1 MDGSKDG
8 SAGARLH
15 EARRAKLDALGGIR
29 YPNDF
34 APSHAAAQLPEIEG
48 KPDCGP
54 VRVAGR
60 IMLLRQMGK
69 SAFATLADASGTIQ
83 LHAAVREDGSRDC
96 LDRLGELDLG
106 DIVGAT
112 GSLFRTRRGELTVEL
127 SDLRLLAKC
136 LRPPPE
142 KHKGLVDPELRA
154 RKRHLA
160 LLGDPGERGR
170 FRTRSQIIGFLRS
183 FFDRR
188 GYLEVETPMMHPIA
202 GGAAA
207 RPFVTR
213 HNSLDMQLYLRIA
226 PELYLKRLLIGG
238 YDKVYEINRSFRNEG
253 VSARHNPEF
262 TMLEFYAAYHR
273 HTDFMDLT
281 EKLFAQ
287 LAERFLAGGRAD
299 WLGHRISLA
308 SGWRRLGLVDAVAE
322 CNGLSREQACDPQLL
337 AHRLAGFAGDKA
349 AQVAGKEGTELG
361 QLQMLMFEKTV
372 EHRLIN
378 PTFITDFPACVSPLA
393 RRSDADPETAERFEL
408 YIGGCEMAN
417 GFSELNDPAVQAQV
431 FRAQAARAAA
441 GDEEAMHYDADYI
454 EALEAAM
461 PPAAGQGIGIDRLVM
476 LMLGCASIREVML
489 FPLLRPPAAG
499 DG

>member
-1 MDGSKDG
+1 MSGKND
-8 SAGARLH
+8 SAGAKLH
-15 EARRAKLDALGGIR
+15 EQRKAKLDELEATGRIR

-34 APSHAAAQLPEIEG
+34 SPVHAAADLAELENRPGSES
-48 KPDCGP
+48 

-69 SAFATLADASGTIQ
+69 SAFATLADASGEIQ
-83 LHAAVREDGSRDC
+83 LHAAAAQDGSRGC
-96 LDRLGELDLG
+96 LEQLSELDLG

-112 GSLFRTRRGELTVEL
+112 GSLFRTRRGELTIAL

-160 LLGDPGERGR
+160 LLSDPGERDR
-170 FRTRSQIIGFLRS
+170 FRKRSQIVAFLRG
-183 FFDRR
+183 FFDQR

-226 PELYLKRLLIGG
+226 PELYLKRLLVGG
-238 YDKVYEINRSFRNEG
+238 YEKVYEINRSFRNEG

-262 TMLEFYAAYHR
+262 TMLEFYAAYCR
-273 HTDFMDLT
+273 HLDFIDLV
-281 EKLFAQ
+281 EQLFKQ
-287 LAERFLAGGRAD
+287 LAERFLADARVE
-299 WLGHRISLA
+299 WLGNTISLA
-308 SGWRRLGLVDAVAE
+308 SDWRRISLVDAVAE
-322 CNGLSREQACDPQLL
+322 HNRLSAEQVRDPQLL
-337 AHRLAGFAGDKA
+337 ARKLAGKAGDKA
-349 AQVAGKEGTELG
+349 AGASEHSELG
-361 QLQMLMFEKTV
+361 QLQMLLFEKTV
-372 EHRLIN
+372 ADKLIE
-378 PTFITDFPACVSPLA
+378 PTFVTDFPASVSPLA
-393 RRSDADPETAERFEL
+393 RRADADPDTAERFEL

-431 FRAQAARAAA
+431 FRDQAARADA
-441 GDEEAMHYDADYI
+441 GDEEAMRYDADYI

-461 PPAAGQGIGIDRLVM
+461 PPAAGAGIGVDRLVM
-476 LMLGCASIREVML
+476 LMLGCSSIRETVL
-489 FPLLRPPAAG
+489 FPLVRPAAAG